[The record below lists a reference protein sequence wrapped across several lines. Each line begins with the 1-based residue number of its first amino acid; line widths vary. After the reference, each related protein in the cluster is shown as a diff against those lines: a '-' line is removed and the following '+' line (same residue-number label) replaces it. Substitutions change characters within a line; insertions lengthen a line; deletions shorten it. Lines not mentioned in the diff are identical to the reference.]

1 MWYNV
6 TILLCINM
14 ENNQLKKMDETLQ
27 RGLAVVVDT
36 HESVKE
42 IKERVSEHDKK
53 FDVLLS
59 NQDWMIGVLTRLA
72 LT

>member
-1 MWYNV
+1 
-6 TILLCINM
+6 
-14 ENNQLKKMDETLQ
+14 MDETLQ
-27 RGLAVVVDT
+27 RVLAVVVDT